1 MSRSPKVFPTITKTV
16 LLLNGLGDIL
26 LGLGMLLAAE
36 QFASLLN
43 FEYSPELQY
52 LAGGWG
58 IATLALGGWR
68 VVSSRSSNPEF
79 VSYTVIFGIFE
90 AGLLSL
96 FEVMM
101 VVLGVL
107 SLQQVSLGLGF
118 SSFFALAY
126 LFCIINSR

>member
-1 MSRSPKVFPTITKTV
+1 LSSSSKVFPQITKTV

-26 LGLGMLLAAE
+26 LGLGMILAAV

-43 FEYSPELQY
+43 FLYSPEVQY

-68 VVSSRSSNPEF
+68 AVASRSSNPEL
-79 VSYTVIFGIFE
+79 VSCTAFFGLFE

-101 VVLGVL
+101 VVLGQL
-107 SLQQVSLGLGF
+107 SLRQVSLGLGF

-126 LFCIINSR
+126 LLCVIKSR